1 MRISPLPEAQLQD
14 VEDEKPAAG
23 WVAVCLEPEGAEELR
38 HAAGCQAG
46 DGEPKAAQLPL
57 QQVVDDGAEP
67 WEKKERV
74 LGDATLK
81 MPPAASP
88 RIRSPVPLSR
98 ASSPWAAC
106 HSSAAGATEG
116 LGRRRAQI
124 KGAGI

>member
-1 MRISPLPEAQLQD
+1 MGRGVRISPLPEAQLQD

-23 WVAVCLEPEGAEELR
+23 WAAVCLEPEGAEELR

-88 RIRSPVPLSR
+88 RIRSPCLYLGLPAPAPLVT
-98 ASSPWAAC
+98 AAQP
-106 HSSAAGATEG
+106 APPRGLAEG
-116 LGRRRAQI
+116 GLR
-124 KGAGI
+124 